1 MDDKINHNPLEE
13 LFTDASGHLEPSEL
27 LALLKPYIGI
37 NREKHTIVYTPEG
50 LALNASKK
58 IILLLLGKKALK
70 LLSVSENEAISP
82 KEMKDEFG
90 RNMPSGT
97 IDSTLKR
104 LFDQGYIQAEKG
116 QYFVPDFIFPKIKEF
131 IYGKK

>member
-1 MDDKINHNPLEE
+1 MNDKINQNPLQE
-13 LFTDASGHLEPSEL
+13 LFTDASGYIEPGEL
-27 LALLKPYIGI
+27 LAILKSYIGI
-37 NREKHTIVYTPEG
+37 NRQKHTIIFTPEG

-58 IILLLLGKKALK
+58 IILLLLGRKALK
-70 LLSVSENEAISP
+70 LLSIVESEAISP

-97 IDSTLKR
+97 IDSTVKR
-104 LFDQGYIQAEKG
+104 LSDQGYIQGEEGK
-116 QYFVPDFIFPKIKEF
+116 YFVPDFIFPKIKEF